1 MIYCMSDVHG
11 DYEKYRRMLE
21 KIRLSDGD
29 LLYLLGDVVDRGPH
43 PVRILLDMMQRPNV
57 KPLLGNHEYMAVL
70 CLRFLTRQ
78 VTEESVSALCAEN
91 FQDLINWQREGGS
104 STLREFGQ
112 LSSEQRSAV
121 LEYLM
126 DFELYEE
133 IQVNGQDYLLVHAGP
148 ANFSP
153 DRPLDSYG
161 LHELIWT
168 RLDYGKGVLC
178 GSLFGDRAHA
188 SGDDPRQY
196 KTGLHL
202 SREPAYCHRLRLH
215 LRRTARCNLS
225 GYRRGVLCGIS
236 HRCYP
241 FLDSKSLSKE
251 KGKAFNAFP
260 FSAFTAQIDCI
271 KGILNS
277 IGIAAA

>member
-43 PVRILLDMMQRPNV
+43 PVRTLLDMMQRPNV

-70 CLRFLTRQ
+70 CLRFLTKQ

-168 RLDYGKGVLC
+168 RLDYGKVYYADRFLVTGHTPVAMIPAIQNGTPSIARTGILPSTAAASQED
-178 GSLFGDRAHA
+178 GSVQSVWIPARSFMWDKSSLLSLFRF
-188 SGDDPRQY
+188 
-196 KTGLHL
+196 KKF
-202 SREPAYCHRLRLH
+202 
-215 LRRTARCNLS
+215 
-225 GYRRGVLCGIS
+225 V
-236 HRCYP
+236 
-241 FLDSKSLSKE
+241 
-251 KGKAFNAFP
+251 
-260 FSAFTAQIDCI
+260 
-271 KGILNS
+271 
-277 IGIAAA
+277 

>member
-11 DYEKYRRMLE
+11 DYEKYRLMLE

-70 CLRFLTRQ
+70 CLRFLTKQ

-112 LSSEQRSAV
+112 LSAEQRSAV

-168 RLDYGKGVLC
+168 RMDYGKVYYA
-178 GSLFGDRAHA
+178 DRFLV
-188 SGDDPRQY
+188 
-196 KTGLHL
+196 TGHTPVAMIPGNTKQD
-202 SREPAYCHRLRLH
+202 SI
-215 LRRTARCNLS
+215 
-225 GYRRGVLCGIS
+225 YRANRHI
-236 HRCYP
+236 
-241 FLDSKSLSKE
+241 
-251 KGKAFNAFP
+251 A
-260 FSAFTAQIDCI
+260 IDCGCI
-271 KGILNS
+271 SGGRLGAICLDT
-277 IGIAAA
+277 GEEFYVG